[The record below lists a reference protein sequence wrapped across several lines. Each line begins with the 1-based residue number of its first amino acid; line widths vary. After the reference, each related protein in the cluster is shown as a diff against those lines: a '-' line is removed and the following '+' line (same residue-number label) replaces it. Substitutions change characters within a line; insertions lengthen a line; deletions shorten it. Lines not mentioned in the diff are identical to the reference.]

1 MKLWESYSYI
11 DVDLDK
17 KSNKEKNKK
26 TSIEQIRKTS
36 IELKD
41 DDLEN
46 ISIDGIIKILIEKN
60 KKWENVYCHICGKKL
75 YSCDIKTVDDAYLIL
90 FWKTKTEK
98 EKKEREEM
106 EEMEKIQRK
115 NLELIGNIPK
125 WIKEWKK
132 YIERNK
138 RNERE
143 SHVNY
148 CARNLYC
155 WNNMDVELKILKML
169 YENESMNKIQDEF
182 NKHWYVWITRSIIKT
197 YITYFSKRW
206 FEFNQTVR

>member
-1 MKLWESYSYI
+1 MRLWESYSEIYYEKESDKELNI
-11 DVDLDK
+11 DEIRK
-17 KSNKEKNKK
+17 KS
-26 TSIEQIRKTS
+26 T
-36 IELKD
+36 ELRDKD
-41 DDLEN
+41 IDN
-46 ISIDGIIKILIEKN
+46 MSIDWIIKILIDRN
-60 KKWENVYCHICGKKL
+60 KKWKNVYCHICGKKL
-75 YSCDIKTVDDAYLIL
+75 YSCDVKTLDDAYMIL
-90 FWKTKTEK
+90 FWKTKLEK
-98 EKKEREEM
+98 EKSEREER